1 MRGAWAGGG
10 GVEGVEVGGED
21 AGGLEG
27 HFYCLFLFPSSRS
40 WRWCWRVDLFA
51 ELVIKGVFERKRSK

>member
-1 MRGAWAGGG
+1 MGGAWAGGG

-27 HFYCLFLFPSSRS
+27 HFLFLYSPSVYCCGGGGGLYAVSRLA
-40 WRWCWRVDLFA
+40 RRV
-51 ELVIKGVFERKRSK
+51 